1 MVHGC
6 LGCAQRR
13 RRLPACPPVQRSVC
27 PSAQAL
33 RYEAADDSPLS
44 RFVVSRAARDLGLGV
59 ALHWYLYT
67 EWEDPGFGPRAER
80 VHRAFQEAETQV
92 DGP

>member
-1 MVHGC
+1 MTGVTDSRPKHRP
-6 LGCAQRR
+6 LG
-13 RRLPACPPVQRSVC
+13 
-27 PSAQAL
+27 
-33 RYEAADDSPLS
+33 
-44 RFVVSRAARDLGLGV
+44 